1 LPKNETLMTN
11 KHAAQNKPVIMTIG
25 HSTRPFAEL
34 VELLHTNR
42 VTMLIDIRTIPRSR
56 TNPQFNSDTLAEMLP
71 NEHIKYEHMP
81 DLGGLRHA
89 NASSLNT
96 VWQNASFRGYAD
108 YMETDPFREAIL
120 KLLQLAR
127 RNRIAI
133 MCSEA
138 VWWRCHRSMVADE
151 LVAEGV
157 PVEHIMGG
165 KRRQSH
171 TLRSFAHIEDGHAS
185 YRQVACQ

>member
-1 LPKNETLMTN
+1 MT
-11 KHAAQNKPVIMTIG
+11 KKQAMRNKPVIMTIG
-25 HSTRPFAEL
+25 HSTRSFEEF
-34 VELLHTNR
+34 VDLLHANG
-42 VTMLIDIRTIPRSR
+42 VTMLVDVRSIPKSR
-56 TNPQFNSDTLAEMLP
+56 FNPQFNTDTLAETLP
-71 NEHIKYEHMP
+71 SEGIKYKHMP
-81 DLGGLRHA
+81 SLGGLRHA
-89 NASSLNT
+89 KASSLNT

-108 YMETDPFREAIL
+108 YMETDPFREAMD

-127 RNRIAI
+127 NNSIAI

-165 KRRQSH
+165 KHRQPH
-171 TLRSFAHIEDGHAS
+171 MLRSFAHVEAGHAS
-185 YRQVACQ
+185 YR

>member
-1 LPKNETLMTN
+1 MT
-11 KHAAQNKPVIMTIG
+11 KKQLAQNDPVIMTIG
-25 HSTRPFAEL
+25 HSTRSFAEL
-34 VELLHTNR
+34 VELLHTNG
-42 VTMLIDIRTIPRSR
+42 VTMLVDIRTIPRSR
-56 TNPQFNSDTLAEMLP
+56 FNPQFNSDTLAETLP
-71 NEHIKYEHMP
+71 NEGIKYKHMT

-89 NASSLNT
+89 KASSLNT

-108 YMETDPFREAIL
+108 YMETVPFRKGID

-127 RNRIAI
+127 QNSVAI

-165 KRRQSH
+165 KHRQLH
-171 TLRSFAHIEDGHAS
+171 TLRAFAHVEDGHAS
-185 YRQVACQ
+185 YR